1 MIFFLPY
8 IPSRSNNLGTIRI
21 DCRVLQPTKKAVQC
35 WSMPRDRRK
44 KKAKNKKKKH
54 YLKER
59 HFSWKKFLWKIF
71 SRLSSGKFNFCWKT
85 FSRLTL
91 FIISIPHKFLCKGP
105 PSYLIMRNFHSHL
118 LIRTPQLINYS

>member
-1 MIFFLPY
+1 MIFFLLY

-44 KKAKNKKKKH
+44 KKLKTKKKH

-59 HFSWKKFLWKIF
+59 HFSWKKILWKIF
-71 SRLSSGKFNFCWKT
+71 PRLSSAKCNFCWKT

-91 FIISIPHKFLCKGP
+91 FIISISHEFLCTAP
-105 PSYLIMRNFHSHL
+105 LSYLIMRNFHSHL
-118 LIRTPQLINYS
+118 PIRTPKLFLNF